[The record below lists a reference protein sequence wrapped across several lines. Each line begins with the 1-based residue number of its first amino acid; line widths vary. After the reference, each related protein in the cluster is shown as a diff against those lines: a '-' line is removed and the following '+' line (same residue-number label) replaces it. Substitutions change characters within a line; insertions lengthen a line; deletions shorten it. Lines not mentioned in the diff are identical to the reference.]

1 MLSRVMTSWIEEFGT
16 SVFANAL
23 ETTAEMAL
31 KDSVDSL
38 PPGKVSQYGNST

>member
-16 SVFANAL
+16 SVVAKAL
-23 ETTAEMAL
+23 DMTVEIAL

-38 PPGKVSQYGNST
+38 PPVIALVELL